1 MSKSLCLYSLQFLI
15 EATWCVIIIIGSG
28 SSVEEPSKLGLKDGG
43 NYNRHGSSCCS
54 KLGGF
59 FCGFLVRE
67 DCYKDDLLQQQSGD
81 EDALFCTL
89 CNAEV
94 QDLSW
99 QGLFWWE
106 KREEKII
113 SISIACNMDCL
124 YSTSF
129 SQTWYQT
136 NAQTQSSISTN
147 FFSFLFCFKLVQRKQ
162 ESSALNSGKDLI

>member
-15 EATWCVIIIIGSG
+15 EATWCVIIIIGNA
-28 SSVEEPSKLGLKDGG
+28 SSIEEPSKVGLKDGG
-43 NYNRHGSSCCS
+43 NYNRHGSSYCS

-94 QDLSW
+94 QDFSW
-99 QGLFWWE
+99 QGLF
-106 KREEKII
+106 
-113 SISIACNMDCL
+113 
-124 YSTSF
+124 
-129 SQTWYQT
+129 
-136 NAQTQSSISTN
+136 
-147 FFSFLFCFKLVQRKQ
+147 
-162 ESSALNSGKDLI
+162 